1 MGKIRSFRDVLEKY
15 FYDEIYEA
23 VNEFVQD
30 NLGSLDCST
39 RYVQSPDEATLS
51 DLHIRLASIVDSP
64 GEYISFYAIVEAEL
78 EIAET
83 IQRKIAGYVRE

>member
-15 FYDEIYEA
+15 FYNEIYEA

-30 NLGSLDCST
+30 NPENLDCST

-51 DLHIRLASIVDSP
+51 DLNIRLASIVDSP
-64 GEYISFYAIVEAEL
+64 GECISFYA
-78 EIAET
+78 
-83 IQRKIAGYVRE
+83 AGLWALFIYDK